1 MSVKFGGLDMAMRV
15 DNSAL
20 IVLKLE
26 DGVLEQIGQK
36 VWPHISL
43 DKVAGD
49 MLKIQRIEKMKAIGY
64 DRLGIGDGARQLFS
78 KEVPL
83 RDIIS
88 SQTNKLAMIGLVKG
102 LFTQEK
108 LIVHDKDLFREILE
122 QEKKISDAGN
132 ILYQHPTGFHDDR
145 FWALCY
151 ACSVAS
157 YSLSGIPRPTVAK
170 PHSGTEIVGA
180 LIAGK
185 PQTST
190 PVPSGSLQD
199 PPKGPPHGNVP
210 GQLPQHPP
218 QLIAREAF
226 WQLRW
231 HHYVQVN

>member
-1 MSVKFGGLDMAMRV
+1 MTVKFGGLDMAMRV

-43 DKVAGD
+43 DKVAAD

-132 ILYQHPTGFHDDR
+132 ILLCLLGCIIFSLRDTKTYGGQDEYETSAIGFAGRLGTGKTTKEY
-145 FWALCY
+145 LEY
-151 ACSVAS
+151 
-157 YSLSGIPRPTVAK
+157 
-170 PHSGTEIVGA
+170 
-180 LIAGK
+180 
-185 PQTST
+185 
-190 PVPSGSLQD
+190 
-199 PPKGPPHGNVP
+199 
-210 GQLPQHPP
+210 
-218 QLIAREAF
+218 
-226 WQLRW
+226 
-231 HHYVQVN
+231 